1 MARFC
6 LVILACGRAFAP
18 AARPGA
24 LRRAPEA
31 CAPRALPAG
40 DAAEFATLVAE
51 ALERKDQIELSV
63 KRGAGDAQIASLSG
77 RAVDIKKKRVLQ
89 LNYKRRGACDGA
101 SARRAVA
108 LALAG
113 ACDEARA
120 TILAADATTPP
131 PRRASTRRRAA
142 AARPAAAAPH
152 DRAKRRAI
160 SPAAPSSR
168 R

>member
-1 MARFC
+1 MHLDAMEPRILC
-6 LVILACGRAFAP
+6 LAIVACGHAFAP
-18 AARPGA
+18 TARPGA

-77 RAVDIKKKRVLQ
+77 RAVDIKKKRVRQ
-89 LNYKRRGACDGA
+89 LNYKRRGACDV
-101 SARRAVA
+101 ARNF
-108 LALAG
+108 G
-113 ACDEARA
+113 
-120 TILAADATTPP
+120 
-131 PRRASTRRRAA
+131 AA
-142 AARPAAAAPH
+142 AAAAHAWVTSMLAELGH
-152 DRAKRRAI
+152 VAHRDEGRE
-160 SPAAPSSR
+160 SR